1 MPFVFFWIINKV
13 VPSLRRDAEGSQ
25 IMENLVAE
33 LEARLAAIEKRLSA
47 LESTRPVAPSFDEEA
62 PALVPSVPV
71 PSPSDGF
78 LSNAPTLIGRVL
90 LIFGGAYLL
99 RAITEF
105 QVVPK
110 AIGILLG
117 ATYALGWLFMAYRKA
132 GDENQRVYALFYG
145 GASIFLALPLLVE
158 ATTRFE
164 LLSGLQ
170 AVVALTFFCAMSLW
184 VAVSRNLQS
193 LGWLVTAGGIV
204 SALVVLKVSHSAVP
218 VAVFLIF
225 LGLGSL
231 WAVHV
236 RQWMGLQWLGAI
248 GADVCVSVLARAS
261 SSDQWSVDPLTP
273 LLLGTIL
280 LVTYLIS
287 FALRSHVRGKD
298 VGIFEAVQG
307 VLAVSIAFLTAVVAS
322 RAGRVD
328 LALVGT
334 CSLVLGTGAYAL
346 AFTPETRSVRG
357 RNFYF
362 FSTLGLGLV
371 VAGSA
376 LLMSPVIAA
385 TVWSLM
391 ALAFAWFSGRYD
403 RVTLSLQCTFL
414 LFAAGVSSGILE
426 TGFLA
431 LVGDASAS
439 WPPLVPWHPIVALA
453 TVACL
458 FIPVAQKSDRW
469 GYLAGLPQLILLAL
483 SVWEV
488 GGLMVVYLAPI
499 LASAGGPEVNLAVLA
514 ALRTAVL
521 SASSVTLALSSRHK
535 RWPEARWLVYPVLVL
550 VGVKLFLEDF
560 PHGQPLTLFIA
571 LALVGSA
578 LILVAKLLGG
588 VKPGDQIIQSGKQVD
603 GQL

>member
-1 MPFVFFWIINKV
+1 
-13 VPSLRRDAEGSQ
+13 
-25 IMENLVAE
+25 MENLATE

-47 LESTRPVAPSFDEEA
+47 LESTGPVAPSFDEEA
-62 PALVPSVPV
+62 PAPAPSVPV

-78 LSNAPTLIGRVL
+78 LSNAPTLIGRLL

-105 QVVPK
+105 HFVPK
-110 AIGILLG
+110 AMGILFG
-117 ATYALGWLFMAYRKA
+117 ATYALFWLFMAYRKA
-132 GDENQRVYALFYG
+132 RDEDQRACAVFYG
-145 GASIFLALPLLVE
+145 VASVFLALSLLVE
-158 ATTRFE
+158 ATARFE

-170 AVVALTFFCAMSLW
+170 GVVALTFFCAMALW
-184 VAVSRNLQS
+184 MAVSRNLQS

-204 SALVVLKVSHSAVP
+204 TALVLLKVSHSVVP
-218 VAVFLIF
+218 VAVFLIL
-225 LGLGSL
+225 LGIGSL
-231 WAVHV
+231 WAVYV
-236 RQWMGLQWLGAI
+236 RQWTGLQWLGAI
-248 GADVCVSVLARAS
+248 GADVCVFVLARAS
-261 SSDQWSVDPLTP
+261 SSDQWSIDPLTP
-273 LLLGTIL
+273 LLLGAML

-287 FALRSHVRGKD
+287 FALRSHVQGKD
-298 VGIFEAVQG
+298 VGILEVVQG
-307 VLAVSIAFLTAVVAS
+307 VVAFSVALLAAVVAS
-322 RAGRVD
+322 RADRAD

-334 CSLVLGTGAYAL
+334 CSLLLGTGAYAL
-346 AFTPETRSVRG
+346 AFTPKTRSARG

-362 FSTLGLGLV
+362 FSTLALGLV

-376 LLMSPVIAA
+376 LAMSPVIAA
-385 TVWSLM
+385 AVWSLM

-403 RVTLSLQCTFL
+403 SVTLSLQCTFL
-414 LFAAGVSSGILE
+414 LFAAGVSSGVLE
-426 TGFLA
+426 TGFVA
-431 LVGDASAS
+431 LVGAASAS

-458 FIPVAQKSDRW
+458 FIPVAQKSDDW
-469 GYLAGLPQLILLAL
+469 GYLAGLPQLVLLAL

-488 GGLMVVYLAPI
+488 GGLVVVYLAPI

-550 VGVKLFLEDF
+550 VGVKLFLDDF
-560 PHGQPLTLFIA
+560 RHGQAVTLFIA

-578 LILVAKLLGG
+578 LILVAKLLGR
-588 VKPGDQIIQSGKQVD
+588 VKPGDQIIQSGQQVD
-603 GQL
+603 GQSGVPRL